1 MAKSIKYV
9 LKGIKFVDVVV
20 VLIFVAV
27 MMCLMKSMDVI
38 EGLCSV
44 NPEVALLR
52 PDVRTNMA
60 AICNDL
66 PNQGV
71 PCTNPMNDAN
81 SRGKSWE
88 GMNMC
93 VDQVDIGPVPRTEQI
108 DLTRRIVSPV
118 DQNWPESFTITGSSN
133 TTANGRYIKL
143 KGLAAQGPANSWE
156 WTDPPPPPE
165 SIEYDIM
172 FGGHTYPD
180 GVRGLQSRGANHPPR
195 QTGSNRFNEYN
206 DLPGFKGAP
215 VYVRT
220 RTTSPTTPLNTR
232 ANYPCSEATGG
243 CREYGHTIWPIL
255 DQINEQW
262 SYPNNWRGMVNYQEI
277 TGILYLHNDIDS
289 KKDIKGFQWRA
300 TWDLTFIGKMLNKLH
315 FKYSAGSPG
324 ELQLYT
330 HIDEWIDGDVED
342 QNPDIAG
349 IQDQDCIVKY
359 EYSGLGNCYARGK
372 TSQLHFT
379 NQWQYLQGEPVPPET
394 QVEFDAMKWRSNHLI
409 MPDEV
414 PFADI
419 TITRG

>member
-1 MAKSIKYV
+1 MAKSIKSI

-20 VLIFVAV
+20 VVVFVAV
-27 MMCLMKSMDVI
+27 MMCLMKKMDVV
-38 EGLCSV
+38 EGLGVCRDNSGLQI
-44 NPEVALLR
+44 AGSLTR
-52 PDVRTNMA
+52 PDCEADNGDWTEA
-60 AICNDL
+60 
-66 PNQGV
+66 Q
-71 PCTNPMNDAN
+71 
-81 SRGKSWE
+81 
-88 GMNMC
+88 
-93 VDQVDIGPVPRTEQI
+93 DIGQVPRLEQI

-143 KGLAAQGPANSWE
+143 KGLAALGPANSGE
-156 WTDPPPPPE
+156 WTNPAPPPE

-172 FGGHTYPD
+172 FGGHTYP
-180 GVRGLQSRGANHPPR
+180 VETRGLGPPRGARRPR
-195 QTGSNRFNEYN
+195 RQNGSNRFNEYN

-243 CREYGHTIWPIL
+243 CRESSHTIWPIL
-255 DQINEQW
+255 DQTNGQW
-262 SYPNNWRGMVNYQEI
+262 PPNNWRGMVNYQEI
-277 TGILYLHNDIDS
+277 TGILYLHNDSDS
-289 KKDIKGFQWRA
+289 KKDIKGFQWRV

-315 FKYSAGSPG
+315 FKYSAGSPQ
-324 ELQLYT
+324 ELQQYT
-330 HIDEWIDGDVED
+330 HIDEWIDGDEED

-349 IQDQDCIVKY
+349 IQDQDCIAKY
-359 EYSGLGNCYARGK
+359 EYTGLGNCYAQGK

-394 QVEFDAMKWRSNHLI
+394 QVEFDAMEWRSNHII
-409 MPDEV
+409 MPDGA